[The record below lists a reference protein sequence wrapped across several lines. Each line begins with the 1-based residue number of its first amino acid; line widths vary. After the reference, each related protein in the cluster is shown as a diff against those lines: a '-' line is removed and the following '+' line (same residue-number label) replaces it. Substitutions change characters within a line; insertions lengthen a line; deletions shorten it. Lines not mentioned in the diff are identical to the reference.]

1 MHINNT
7 QFSILL
13 SSVTLVNTVLPL
25 LAGVFIDDISSL
37 GSIRATTIVSCVIF
51 IGSLLVSIGGSLN
64 SYPCMMTG
72 QIIYG
77 LGGGMIVTMQ
87 EGILSR
93 WFRDKEVAVV
103 IGITL
108 CVARLTKWAAKM
120 VAYPILNA
128 TGDHSWPIHVATIFC
143 AAGFII
149 NMIYWVVMWKKGLA
163 TIWGK
168 EIVRFEGSYK
178 NDFNEQQC
186 KDKNEDE
193 KKVYHHNE
201 HVSNDDL
208 SCNTQQQSQQQTQ
221 KRKSFKWSYS
231 ILLYIPSTFWMI
243 PWIQLTMSSVLSSF
257 DDVAT

>member
-1 MHINNT
+1 MQINNT

-51 IGSLLVSIGGSLN
+51 VGSLLVSIGGSLN

-103 IGITL
+103 IGIML

-143 AAGFII
+143 AAGFVI
-149 NMIYWVVMWKKGLA
+149 NMIYWIVMWKKGLS

-168 EIVRFEGSYK
+168 EIVRIEGSYK
-178 NDFNEQQC
+178 NDFNEQQR
-186 KDKNEDE
+186 KDEDE

-208 SCNTQQQSQQQTQ
+208 SCNTQQLSQQQTQ